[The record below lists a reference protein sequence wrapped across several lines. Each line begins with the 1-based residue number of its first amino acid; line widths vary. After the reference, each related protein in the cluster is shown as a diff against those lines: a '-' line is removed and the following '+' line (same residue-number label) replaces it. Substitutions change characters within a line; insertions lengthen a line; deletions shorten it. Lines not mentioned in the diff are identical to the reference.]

1 MSGTNPESPSVPTRG
16 RSSGGLRK
24 LLIGGLILLTGV
36 ALVLVNLY
44 FERSDAPEVDVE
56 AIARR
61 DLQAVVSASGTIE
74 PKLSVDMSASV
85 MGRVTRL
92 AVDEGDRVTAGQFLL
107 QIDPESLQ
115 AAVNRGEASLGATE
129 STQTQARVSVET
141 ATVNL
146 ELARDNLERQ
156 QELWELR
163 LVSREVYDQA
173 VTEVEL
179 RESELR
185 AREVE
190 VETAEQRIR
199 QERAQLDSAR
209 YDLTQVTITSPIDGI
224 VTRRNIEEGET
235 VVIGTMNNAGTVL
248 LTIADFSILEAELEV
263 DETDIPSIRFDQHA
277 VITIDALPDESYVGK
292 VTEIGNSPIQDAQ
305 AGGVGSQQATN
316 FEVIVTLDENNVP
329 GVRPGFTCTADITTA
344 TRAGA
349 VAVPIQATT
358 IREVELDAA
367 GNIIRADPAGEGDV
381 LAAPATA
388 QTASGRRDEV
398 EGVFVVRQGRAQFV
412 KIETG
417 IAGER
422 YFEALSGLNEGDFVI
437 TGPFNV
443 VRNLSDGD
451 QVQANEREMRDT
463 GDADSG
469 GGFQLRFGR

>member
-1 MSGTNPESPSVPTRG
+1 MSGTNPENPSVPTRG

-24 LLIGGLILLTGV
+24 LLIGGLILLTAV

-129 STQTQARVSVET
+129 STQTQARVTVET
-141 ATVNL
+141 AEVNL
-146 ELARDNLERQ
+146 QLARDNLERQ

-173 VTEVEL
+173 LTEVEL

-199 QERAQLDSAR
+199 QEQAQLDSAR

-248 LTIADFSILEAELEV
+248 LTIADFSVLEAELEV
-263 DETDIPSIRFDQHA
+263 DETDIPSIRFDQPA
-277 VITIDALPDESYVGK
+277 EITIDALPDESYVGK

-316 FEVIVTLDENNVP
+316 FEVIVTLDENVP

-344 TRAGA
+344 RRAGA

-367 GNIIRADPAGEGDV
+367 GNIIRADPAGEGGV

-388 QTASGRRDEV
+388 QTASGLRDEV

-412 KIETG
+412 AIETG

-451 QVQANEREMRDT
+451 PVQANERELRDT
-463 GDADSG
+463 DDGDS